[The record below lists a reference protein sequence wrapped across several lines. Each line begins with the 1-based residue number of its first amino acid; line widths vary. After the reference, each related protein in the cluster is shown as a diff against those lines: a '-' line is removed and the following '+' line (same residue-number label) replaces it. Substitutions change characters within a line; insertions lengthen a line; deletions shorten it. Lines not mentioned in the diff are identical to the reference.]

1 MSRTT
6 ALILHAAVTAMAMT
20 GGWLIWIVYFAA
32 DPAET
37 EFEMLAVQSPW
48 QPWLVTVHVVAA
60 PALVFFVGLIWLSHV
75 WGRIK
80 LGLEGRRAG
89 GQVLAW
95 VFLPMV
101 LAGYLLQVVEAETG
115 RRVLGWAHAAAGVVF
130 VVTYLVHVWRGSEQA
145 SPPGDG

>member
-6 ALILHAAVTAMAMT
+6 AWILHAAVTVMAMT

-37 EFEMLAVQSPW
+37 ELEMLAVQSPW
-48 QPWLVTVHVVAA
+48 QPWLVVVHVVAA
-60 PALVFFVGLIWLSHV
+60 PVLVFFVGLIWFSHV

-95 VFLPMV
+95 VFVPLV
-101 LAGYLLQVVEAETG
+101 LTGYLFQVVEAETG
-115 RRVLGWAHAAAGVVF
+115 RRALGWAHAAAGVVF
-130 VVTYLVHVWRGSEQA
+130 AVTYLVHVRRGGERA
-145 SPPGDG
+145 SPSGDG